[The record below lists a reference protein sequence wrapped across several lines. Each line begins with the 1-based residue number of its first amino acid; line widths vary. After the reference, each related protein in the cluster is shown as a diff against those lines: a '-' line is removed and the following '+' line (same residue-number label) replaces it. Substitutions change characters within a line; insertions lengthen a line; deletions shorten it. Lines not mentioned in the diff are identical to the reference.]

1 MVHRGQVLEA
11 LQDCSEELV
20 KRRDEL
26 GGDSS
31 AWQMIR
37 AEVQQQL
44 FGSTIFEPL
53 RSKQLLEQL
62 EAEERSEWESLW
74 DKLRIAD

>member
-1 MVHRGQVLEA
+1 
-11 LQDCSEELV
+11 
-20 KRRDEL
+20 
-26 GGDSS
+26 
-31 AWQMIR
+31 MIR
-37 AEVQQQL
+37 DEVQQQL

-62 EAEERSEWESLW
+62 EAEERSEWESLS